1 MCCKSYIPDLY
12 HKVIIQEHLRRS
24 PGVHVELSS
33 HTALGTA
40 VRAARNRAAW
50 SQQELADRSGV
61 SRVLVARVE
70 RGLGNPTWETVVRLA
85 SVLGMRLEATWE
97 GEPASRA
104 LQRRRREPRTVVESK
119 VLEKQHAGQKSAP
132 AVGHNAPQ
140 VAVSSEP
147 AYVRDAV
154 PEPVDLAEL
163 VARTR
168 RP

>member
-1 MCCKSYIPDLY
+1 MCCKSYILNLY

-40 VRAARNRAAW
+40 VRAARKRAAW

-70 RGLGNPTWETVVRLA
+70 RGLGNPTWETVVRLS

-104 LQRRRREPRTVVESK
+104 LQRRRREPRIVVASK
-119 VLEKQHAGQKSAP
+119 VFEKQHAGQKSAS
-132 AVGHNAPQ
+132 AVGNNAPP
-140 VAVSSEP
+140 ATVSLEP
-147 AYVRDAV
+147 AYVRDTA